1 MTFVSASLNN
11 TILMSFIF
19 TSAKYQVT
27 NRRLE
32 SACYYFQIVT
42 YEGPFEI
49 VSLVGTV
56 SGGEGGH
63 LHISLS
69 DSKGQ
74 VIGGHVVGDLFIYTT
89 AEVVLG
95 ECEGVRFERAHDKE
109 TGYEE
114 LVICA
119 E

>member
-1 MTFVSASLNN
+1 MLQPDTAWVVVGF
-11 TILMSFIF
+11 
-19 TSAKYQVT
+19 K
-27 NRRLE
+27 
-32 SACYYFQIVT
+32 SACHYFLLQIVT

-69 DSKGQ
+69 DSKGK

-95 ECEGVRFERAHDKE
+95 ECERVRFEREDDKE
-109 TGYEE
+109 TGYNE
-114 LVICA
+114 LVVYA
-119 E
+119 EKNQLS